1 MNSLWGYERMRAEN
15 RAIALWYGYTCGKR
29 ARSKWMGEKYDDQ
42 SENCIHTHTRLNE
55 LQQYYWNKEYIGQK
69 KSVETEGETSWE
81 SEPREKKNL
90 QNPYTFWIVQCT
102 SVINSNTHTK
112 HHFYSF
118 NARIYGYGALSLTL
132 SLFFLLALCNA
143 MIQYNCIHTLDICS
157 YMARP
162 HFHSTPLVIINII
175 FVILWCIETLFKA
188 FCQTNLLSSIGSDRL
203 LRNHK
208 RQNTSTDW
216 REKENP
222 ENWTAA
228 TMTTTT
234 TTAEKKLAKEESI
247 RAAHAIQHPY
257 FILLQYISMDDI
269 FAVVGK

>member
-1 MNSLWGYERMRAEN
+1 MIWIYVWKKGQVELNGRKIWRSERK
-15 RAIALWYGYTCGKR
+15 L
-29 ARSKWMGEKYDDQ
+29 
-42 SENCIHTHTRLNE
+42 HTHTHDSMNYNNTIE
-55 LQQYYWNKEYIGQK
+55 IKNTSAKK
-69 KSVETEGETSWE
+69 KSIETEGETSWE

-175 FVILWCIETLFKA
+175 FVILWCIETLLKA

-208 RQNTSTDW
+208 RQNTSTD
-216 REKENP
+216 
-222 ENWTAA
+222 
-228 TMTTTT
+228 
-234 TTAEKKLAKEESI
+234 
-247 RAAHAIQHPY
+247 
-257 FILLQYISMDDI
+257 
-269 FAVVGK
+269 